1 MRLRNWLVGSVILAL
16 VLVGAVYGLPVL
28 RELLFRGV
36 ILVALLAIAVLVPM
50 VFLRWL

>member
-1 MRLRNWLVGSVILAL
+1 MRLRNWLVGSVILTL
-16 VLVGAVYGLPVL
+16 VLVGVVYGLPVL

>member
-1 MRLRNWLVGSVILAL
+1 MRLRNWLIGSVILILAF
-16 VLVGAVYGLPVL
+16 VGLVYGLSVL
-28 RELLFRGV
+28 TELLLRGV